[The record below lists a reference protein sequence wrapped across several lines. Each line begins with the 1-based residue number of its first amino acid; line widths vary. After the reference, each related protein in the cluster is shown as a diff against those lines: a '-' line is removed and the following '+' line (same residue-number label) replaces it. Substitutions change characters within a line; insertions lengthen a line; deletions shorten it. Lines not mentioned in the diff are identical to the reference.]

1 MRTPFSERATE
12 MGLNSTE
19 SKGMYQYE
27 DMYSEVIYRQLMTM
41 PTMMDRGMEIYNKTD
56 GIEMPIL
63 AIFTKAPDAEDH
75 TYCGTVSTLYNFMGN
90 DVLNGR
96 IRSAVREVGMPVLS
110 ENTIFS
116 YDFTRMRNELIIQSS
131 QHVPNAGDVLPV
143 MIVQNSYNGTKAA
156 TLSFGIA
163 TYVNNQ
169 RVIFGFSLGE
179 MRQVHIVNSNTEMA
193 SAVSSYMQVFSGSI
207 MEMIT
212 NSFNSTL
219 TDDQML
225 GTLDVIEGIGKKRRE
240 EISAML
246 AEMNPVA
253 EGETPPLPSAWQ
265 MFLAIVRYSS
275 FEPNLNVKRMLENAA
290 ESVLVIP
297 TRMYE
302 VLERLQSS

>member
-1 MRTPFSERATE
+1 MRIPFSERATA
-12 MGLNSTE
+12 MGLTAE
-19 SKGMYQYE
+19 AHKGLYSYS
-27 DMYSEVIYRQLMTM
+27 DRYSEIVYRQLVTM
-41 PTMMDRGMEIYNKTD
+41 LLDIQRPQFLHKTD
-56 GIEMPIL
+56 GVEMPIM
-63 AIFTKAPDAEDH
+63 AIFSKAPDVEEY
-75 TYCGTVSTLYNFMGN
+75 TYCGTVSNLYHFMGN
-90 DVLNGR
+90 DVLNER
-96 IRSAVREVGMPVLS
+96 IRSAVQEVGMPVLT

-116 YDFTRMRNELIIQSS
+116 YDLTRMRNELIIQSS
-131 QHVPNAGDVLPV
+131 QSVVNAGDVLPV
-143 MIVQNSYNGTKAA
+143 MIVQNSYNGTKSASI
-156 TLSFGIA
+156 SFGIA
-163 TYVNNQ
+163 TYVNRD
-169 RVIFGFSLGE
+169 RVTFGFSLGE

-207 MEMIT
+207 AEMIS

-219 TDDQML
+219 TEDQML
-225 GTLDVIEGIGKKRRE
+225 GTLDVIEGIGKNRRKK
-240 EISAML
+240 ISTAL
-246 AEMNPVA
+246 AEMNPAA